1 MPKPPLIPGAQG
13 TGPGLA
19 TVSVTLC
26 RVRVKPSSSPGGREA
41 GQLLWVL
48 GQRGLSASL
57 ASPRRNGASASLR
70 PLIHPQIPL
79 KMPSLWAV
87 VRVTGQAQCLASSTH
102 FMNGSL
108 AVISSSFSRPFI
120 QQVVSEPDPGACFAD
135 FRGRHCPVHSLFQ
148 RRPRRV
154 NEQRANG
161 QDCVTVGAL
170 VCWVRGQVR
179 VTLGLFQ
186 RDLYWRCHLSPD
198 PAEAGLSLRH
208 GSSAWVTRPGR
219 ALAGAFLT
227 SFSSSPSHQGSQT
240 RIPPLLFVDAGS
252 GSKGFLAPPPAVCA
266 SPLLPEAAGS
276 PCS

>member
-1 MPKPPLIPGAQG
+1 M
-13 TGPGLA
+13 GPGSEGSECQPRFSPQERCLRLSA
-19 TVSVTLC
+19 PTY
-26 RVRVKPSSSPGGREA
+26 SSPNSTKNAQLVGRCE
-41 GQLLWVL
+41 GDGPSPVL
-48 GQRGLSASL
+48 GKQY
-57 ASPRRNGASASLR
+57 
-70 PLIHPQIPL
+70 
-79 KMPSLWAV
+79 
-87 VRVTGQAQCLASSTH
+87 TH